1 MFAFILAAIVVS
13 TNFEG
18 GSAGRVEQVA
28 PAHLRIAVKGQAD
41 QNNRNRQANWYYFK
55 LENLPDAQLR
65 IDLVD
70 LVGEYNFRP
79 GTHAVTR
86 NTRPV
91 YSYDGRTWAHFTG
104 EQVSWDE
111 SAIELTLRFAPRRRT
126 IWIAHVEPYTNVHLE
141 RLLEAFRAHPHMQ
154 IASVGKSVGGRDI
167 PLLTITDPAAAAGG
181 KRVVWIMARQHA
193 WETGTSWVVEGA
205 VRFLLS
211 DDPRAREI
219 RRSVVFKCFPMADPD
234 GAAAGA
240 VRFNANGYDLNRN
253 WDAVDAK
260 LMPEIA
266 AQQKAIADWL
276 SAGHPIHL
284 FLALHNTESE
294 DFISGPAGEVRDR
307 FHKLLTERSTFYA
320 PRAPRDS
327 GGTTTPGMKGRMAV
341 YQWLEGEHHIQA
353 FLMEQMVERSPKL
366 GRPPTAADR
375 VEFGASLARI
385 LVEAVQSGR

>member
-1 MFAFILAAIVVS
+1 MLAFLLAAIVVS
-13 TNFEG
+13 TDFEG

-28 PAHLRIAVKGQAD
+28 PAHLRVAVKGQAD

-55 LENLPDAQLR
+55 LENLPDAELR

-91 YSYDGRTWAHFTG
+91 YSYDGRTWTHFRDD
-104 EQVSWDE
+104 EVSWDE
-111 SAIELTLRFAPRRRT
+111 SRIELTLRFAPKRRAM
-126 IWIAHVEPYTNVHLE
+126 WIAHVEPYTNTHLA
-141 RLLEAFRAHPHMQ
+141 RLLEAIRKHPHVEV
-154 IASVGKSVGGRDI
+154 ASVGKSVGSRDI
-167 PLLTITDPAAAAGG
+167 PLLTITDPSLLAVR
-181 KRVVWIMARQHA
+181 KRVVWVMARQHA
-193 WETGTSWVVEGA
+193 WEAGTSWVVEGA
-205 VRFLLS
+205 LRFLLS
-211 DDPRAREI
+211 DNAGARDI

-234 GAAAGA
+234 GVAAGA

-276 SAGHPIHL
+276 SAGHPIHA
-284 FLALHNTESE
+284 FLALHNTESA
-294 DFISGPAGEVRDR
+294 DFISGPAGDVRER
-307 FHKLLTERSTFYA
+307 FHKLLTERTTFYA
-320 PRAPRDS
+320 PKGPRDS
-327 GGTTTPGMKGRMAV
+327 GATTTPGMKGRMAV
-341 YQWLEGEHHIQA
+341 YQWLEGEKGVPA

-366 GRPPTAADR
+366 GRPPAVADR
-375 VEFGASLARI
+375 LEFGAALVRI
-385 LVEAVQSGR
+385 LAEAVSGM